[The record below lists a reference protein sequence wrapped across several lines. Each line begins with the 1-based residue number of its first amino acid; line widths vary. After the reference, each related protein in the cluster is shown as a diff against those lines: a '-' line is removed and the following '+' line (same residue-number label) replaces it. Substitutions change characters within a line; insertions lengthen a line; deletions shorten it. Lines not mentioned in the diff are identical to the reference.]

1 VCTSP
6 TTAVDHTIADF
17 TQVHDPD
24 YRAALQD
31 FTTFTGK
38 LSEKVIEVDELIPE
52 LPVKDVVS
60 TTHTDAS
67 TVLTSDRSIVS
78 TGVYS
83 SQRSIK
89 SNMLNRVDI
98 RFSKDPTPYKTY
110 FSAAWSRTG
119 RKGPYAHY
127 YVQIQHGGGSFVG
140 ELMQSFLDSHI
151 YSCCMCWMQ
160 PRMIH
165 RTTCRFNVASLAY
178 TNLRKYPH
186 SCGDMHDLA
195 APHDHMARD

>member
-1 VCTSP
+1 
-6 TTAVDHTIADF
+6 
-17 TQVHDPD
+17 VHDPD

-83 SQRSIK
+83 SQCSIR

-151 YSCCMCWMQ
+151 YLFLLHVLDAASDDSSNDLPIQRGVPCVYQ
-160 PRMIH
+160 PAQISAFVRGH
-165 RTTCRFNVASLAY
+165 A
-178 TNLRKYPH
+178 
-186 SCGDMHDLA
+186 
-195 APHDHMARD
+195 